1 MMGLDNPLETMQDIT
16 KSAGSQTNN
25 KSSDND
31 SMIAEFYKNVYQKTY
46 HQTLDWGS

>member
-1 MMGLDNPLETMQDIT
+1 MQDIT

-31 SMIAEFYKNVYQKTY
+31 SMIAGFYKNVY
-46 HQTLDWGS
+46 